1 MELRAAVRGNL
12 LLILADEERAIAR
25 AATRSVRAAAGQ
37 ARRMI
42 RGQIRRNFAD
52 RSGRL
57 SGTPLEDT
65 VRYKSDPRYGSAL
78 DATAVVY
85 SRAVYRKRGQEF
97 DLLALYDQHTTI
109 RARNGQWL
117 AIPTENAPLRSGR
130 GGVRRAWPSETKLQ
144 LQFLRIEPNRA
155 VLLTKG
161 RRPRVLYILVRKVEL
176 AKRLDIA
183 HAHSRASRRLFREFP
198 RQLARQDRRLE
209 RKWR

>member
-1 MELRAAVRGNL
+1 MAPHSTQPPWSTVVLSTASAA
-12 LLILADEERAIAR
+12 
-25 AATRSVRAAAGQ
+25 
-37 ARRMI
+37 
-42 RGQIRRNFAD
+42 RNSISWRFTT
-52 RSGRL
+52 S
-57 SGTPLEDT
+57 TPP
-65 VRYKSDPRYGSAL
+65 S
-78 DATAVVY
+78 
-85 SRAVYRKRGQEF
+85 
-97 DLLALYDQHTTI
+97 
-109 RARNGQWL
+109 ARNGQWL